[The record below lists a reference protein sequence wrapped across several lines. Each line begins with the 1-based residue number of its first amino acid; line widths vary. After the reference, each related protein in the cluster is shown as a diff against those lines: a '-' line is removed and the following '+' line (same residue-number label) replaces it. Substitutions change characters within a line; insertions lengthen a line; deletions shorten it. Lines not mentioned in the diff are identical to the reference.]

1 MGGGETE
8 SGEFTEEVRV
18 RTFSFAEK
26 DDVEVRLLPETGT
39 ASVRVS
45 GFDYLQISLIC
56 VKRLE
61 CVSFHC
67 DSLLYLNLAIT
78 NNNLKV
84 MLRSKLPRVDFSH
97 PDFGKLG
104 PSKLYSFDH
113 VSVDCDYLVEIDYP
127 SKSPSMELV
136 LVGSCNGVVCIVP
149 NFFAAYLFNPSTR
162 EYKRIPHGHLG
173 DIEIPNNFT
182 IEDFPI
188 AYGFGYD
195 QVVEDYKVVRMVS
208 LINRNNYEKNLS
220 EVRVYSLGS
229 NLWRWIGNV
238 TYKVVNG
245 VSGVFVNGALY
256 WVVRDYTREEGS
268 TTVVGFDIGGEEF
281 REVPEP
287 EYGYEDFVK
296 TLCVYQGRLCLL
308 CNCHGVCL
316 DVWVLTDY
324 GVKRSWEKLFKF
336 EQPAVIP
343 SFRFVIPLCVSKN
356 SKVLVEKDGDAFVL
370 YDPKCKE
377 QEIFLF
383 KAFQIGFAR

>member
-1 MGGGETE
+1 MSTLQEE
-8 SGEFTEEVRV
+8 MIFEILLRLPPKSIIRFKCVAKAWQRLFTTPLFINR
-18 RTFSFAEK
+18 
-26 DDVEVRLLPETGT
+26 
-39 ASVRVS
+39 
-45 GFDYLQISLIC
+45 
-56 VKRLE
+56 
-61 CVSFHC
+61 
-67 DSLLYLNLAIT
+67 YLNLAIT

-308 CNCHGVCL
+308 CNCQGVCL
-316 DVWVLTDY
+316 DVWVLNDY

-370 YDPKCKE
+370 YDPKCKR
-377 QEIFLF
+377 
-383 KAFQIGFAR
+383 ARDLPIQGLPNRFCAITYLETLVSLDTGNALLRLRAAANT